1 MVSLY
6 LYYSFTLMSLLLI
19 VALGLN
25 CYTCNSTESE
35 ADCVKQQELQ
45 TCAIGLNR
53 CQTLF
58 TTFNNGTIMAKT
70 FEKKCSSDLIC
81 SATDSVLCS
90 DPDRMCSFSCCDT
103 AGCNESEYQC
113 HLEGKKE

>member
-1 MVSLY
+1 
-6 LYYSFTLMSLLLI
+6 MSLLLI

-25 CYTCNSTESE
+25 CYTCNSMESE

-45 TCAIGLNR
+45 TCATGLNR

-58 TTFNNGTIMAKT
+58 TTFNNETIMAKR
-70 FEKKCSSDLIC
+70 FEKRCSSDLTC
-81 SATDSVLCS
+81 SANSVLCT
-90 DPDRMCSFSCCDT
+90 DPDRMCSFSCCD
-103 AGCNESEYQC
+103 ADACNESECQC